1 MKIKPNIYRTNTCGD
16 LNASDD
22 KKSVVLSGWVD
33 TIRDHGGITFVDL
46 RDYYGKTQLVFYTL
60 PNFKLVKESVIKV
73 EGTVRLREK
82 DQVNDKIS
90 TGEIEVV
97 VNSTEVLGA
106 CQNAL
111 PFEISESKKTSEE
124 VRLQYRYLDLRNK
137 AMQDNIIFRSNV
149 INDLRQEMRALGFTE
164 FQTPIL
170 TVSSPEGARDYIVPS
185 RIHPGKFYALPQAP
199 QQFKQLLMVSGMDKY
214 FQIAPCFRDEDA
226 RADRCPGE
234 FYQLDMEMSFA
245 TQEDVFEVMETVLP
259 KIFEKYGKSKIAEVP
274 FPRIPYRVS
283 MEKYGTDKPDLR
295 NPLEIKNITDV
306 FKNTT
311 FGAFKDKVVRAIC
324 APASNLPRKAFD
336 ELTNFAME
344 NGAKGLAWVR
354 INEDSSL
361 YGPIVKF
368 MTESEQR
375 EMIEKMGAKIGD
387 VIFIIADKYEVCSKI
402 LGLLRTELCER
413 LNLLEKNVYK
423 FCWIV
428 DFPMY
433 EYDEENEKIDFCH
446 NPFSMPQ
453 GGLESLN
460 TQNPLDVLAYQY
472 DIIVNGVELSSG
484 AVRNHD
490 LSIMLK
496 AFEIA
501 GYSETDIKTKF
512 SALYNAFKFGAP
524 PHAGIAPGVDRMVML
539 LLEEKSIREV
549 VAFPMNK
556 KAQDL
561 MMGAPGEV
569 TEKQL
574 REVHIKLRTKQ

>member
-46 RDYYGKTQLVFYTL
+46 RDHYGKTQLVFYTL
-60 PNFKLVKESVIKV
+60 PEFKLVKESVIRV
-73 EGTVRLREK
+73 EGIVRLREK
-82 DQVNDKIS
+82 DQVNDKIE

-97 VNSTEVLGA
+97 VNNTEVLGS
-106 CQNAL
+106 CQNSL
-111 PFEISESKKTSEE
+111 PFEISESRKTSEE

-137 AMQDNIIFRSNV
+137 IMQDNIIFRSNV
-149 INDLRQEMRALGFTE
+149 INDLRQEMRALGFNE

-199 QQFKQLLMVSGMDKY
+199 QQFKQLLMVSGMDRY

-259 KIFEKYGKSKIAEVP
+259 KIFAKYGKSKIAEVP
-274 FPRIPYRVS
+274 FPRIPYKEA
-283 MEKYGTDKPDLR
+283 MEKYGTDKPDLT
-295 NPLEIKNITDV
+295 NALEIKNITDV

-311 FGAFKDKVVRAIC
+311 FGAFKDKIVRAIC
-324 APASNLPRKAFD
+324 APASSLPRKAFD
-336 ELTNFAME
+336 ELTTFAME

-354 INEDSSL
+354 INEDNSL

-368 MTESEQR
+368 MTESEQN
-375 EMIEKMGAKIGD
+375 EMIQKMGAKIGD
-387 VIFIIADKYEVCSKI
+387 VIFIIADKYEVCSRI

-413 LNLLEKNVYK
+413 LNLLEKDVYK

-433 EYDEENEKIDFCH
+433 EYDEENEKIDF
-446 NPFSMPQ
+446 
-453 GGLESLN
+453 
-460 TQNPLDVLAYQY
+460 
-472 DIIVNGVELSSG
+472 
-484 AVRNHD
+484 
-490 LSIMLK
+490 
-496 AFEIA
+496 
-501 GYSETDIKTKF
+501 
-512 SALYNAFKFGAP
+512 
-524 PHAGIAPGVDRMVML
+524 
-539 LLEEKSIREV
+539 
-549 VAFPMNK
+549 
-556 KAQDL
+556 
-561 MMGAPGEV
+561 
-569 TEKQL
+569 
-574 REVHIKLRTKQ
+574 

>member
-1 MKIKPNIYRTNTCGD
+1 MKIKENYYRTNTCGELRAKD
-16 LNASDD
+16 AS
-22 KKSVVLSGWVD
+22 KEVVLSGWVD
-33 TIRDHGGITFVDL
+33 TIRDHGGITFIDL
-46 RDYYGKTQLVFYTL
+46 RDHYGKTQLVFSEL
-60 PNFKLVKESVIKV
+60 PDFKISKECVIRV
-73 EGTVRLREK
+73 EGKVRLRENEQINTK
-82 DQVNDKIS
+82 LS

-97 VNSTEVLGA
+97 VGKAEMLGA
-106 CQNAL
+106 CQSVL
-111 PFEISESKKTSEE
+111 PFEISESRKTSED
-124 VRLQYRYLDLRNK
+124 VRLQYRFLDLRNK
-137 AMQDNIIFRSNV
+137 IMQDNIVFRSKV
-149 INDLRQEMRALGFTE
+149 IQDLRKEMTELGFTE

-185 RIHPGKFYALPQAP
+185 RLHPGKFYALPQAP
-199 QQFKQLLMVSGMDKY
+199 QQFKQLLMVSGMDRY

-245 TQEDVFEVMETVLP
+245 TQEDVFAVMETVLP
-259 KIFEKYGKSKIAEVP
+259 RIFEKYGKSKIAEVP
-274 FPRIPYRVS
+274 FPRIPYKEAMDRFGS
-283 MEKYGTDKPDLR
+283 DKPDLR
-295 NPLEIKNITDV
+295 NPLEIKNITEV

-311 FGAFKDKVVRAIC
+311 FQAFKDKVVRAIC
-324 APASNLPRKAFD
+324 APAGSLPRRAID
-336 ELTNFAME
+336 ELTNFAVE

-354 INEDSSL
+354 INEDKSL

-368 MTESEQR
+368 MTEEEQKL
-375 EMIEKMGAKIGD
+375 MIETMGAKEGD
-387 VIFIIADKYEVCSKI
+387 IIFIVADKYSVCSKV
-402 LGLLRTELCER
+402 LGLLRTELCNK
-413 LNLLEKNVYK
+413 LDLLEKNVYK

-453 GGLESLN
+453 GGLEALN
-460 TQNPLDVLAYQY
+460 SKDPLDVLAYQY

-501 GYSETDIKTKF
+501 GYTEEDIKTKF

-524 PHAGIAPGVDRMVML
+524 PHAGIAPGVDRMIML